1 MPSVS
6 PDDQIDQKQNTLYKL
21 ALIEEIK
28 NLMKTLPALSKPF
41 TLLFLPWLVSIHC
54 SPEKTDQSALK
65 EKSMITAVP
74 VEVAVVERKNLSMTK
89 TYSGT
94 LEGEDQANIVAK
106 ISERITGIT
115 VKIGESVSAGQVIIN
130 LDKSGTASQYYQA
143 EANYKNAEKNLQRMK
158 SLYAEGAISQQSL
171 DGGQTAYDVAK
182 ANFDAAR
189 SAVEL
194 ATPISGEVTA
204 INASVGDLTVPGSVL
219 ITIARISRLKMIFNI
234 NETDVTSISL
244 NQKVHVYSDAKP
256 DERVEGRIIQLSQSA
271 DIRSRTFE
279 IKALFPNTRDK
290 WFKPGMFCKV
300 EIQLAPRE
308 NVLTIPNPAI
318 QSDGLTYRV
327 YVIQHNQAFQR
338 SIQVGV
344 TDRQITEIIQG
355 LSEGDTVATLGV
367 NSLQDSSLVNIVNS
381 SN

>member
-1 MPSVS
+1 
-6 PDDQIDQKQNTLYKL
+6 
-21 ALIEEIK
+21 
-28 NLMKTLPALSKPF
+28 MKTLPVLSKSF
-41 TLLFLPWLVSIHC
+41 TLVFLPWLVSIYC
-54 SPEKTDQSALK
+54 SSDNTDRSAVK

-74 VEVAVVERKNLSMTK
+74 IETAVVERKNLSMTR

-130 LDKSGTASQYYQA
+130 LDKSGTTSQYYQA

-171 DGGQTAYDVAK
+171 DGSQTAYDVAK

-204 INASVGDLTVPGSVL
+204 INVSIGDLTVPGSVL
-219 ITIARISRLKMIFNI
+219 VTIARISRMKVIFNI
-234 NETDVTSISL
+234 NETDVTSVAIG
-244 NQKVHVYSDAKP
+244 QMVQVYSEARP
-256 DERVEGRIIQLSQSA
+256 DEKVEGRVIQLSQSA

-279 IKALFPNTRDK
+279 IKALFSNTQDK

-300 EIQLAPRE
+300 DMQLAPRE

-318 QSDGLTYRV
+318 QSDGLSYRV
-327 YVIQHNQAFQR
+327 YVIQRKQAFQR
-338 SIQVGV
+338 SVQVGV

-367 NSLQDSSLVNIVNS
+367 NSLHDSSLVKIVNP

>member
-1 MPSVS
+1 
-6 PDDQIDQKQNTLYKL
+6 
-21 ALIEEIK
+21 
-28 NLMKTLPALSKPF
+28 MKTFSALSKSF
-41 TLLFLPWLVSIHC
+41 ILIFLSWLVSLHC
-54 SPEKTDQSALK
+54 SPDKTQQSALK
-65 EKSMITAVP
+65 ETSMIAAVP
-74 VEVAVVERKNLSMTK
+74 VEAAVVERKNLSVTK

-115 VKIGESVSAGQVIIN
+115 VQIGEMVSAGQVIIN
-130 LDKSGTASQYYQA
+130 LDKSGTSSQYFQA
-143 EANYKNAEKNLQRMK
+143 EANYKNAEKNLLRMK
-158 SLYAEGAISQQSL
+158 SLYSEGAISQQSL

-219 ITIARISRLKMIFNI
+219 VTIARISRLKMTFNI
-234 NETDVTSISL
+234 NETDVTSIFIG
-244 NQKVHVYSDAKP
+244 QKVQVYSEAKP
-256 DERVEGRIIQLSQSA
+256 DVKVEGRVIQLSQSA

-279 IKALFPNTRDK
+279 IKALFPNSRER

-300 EIQLAPRE
+300 DIQLAPRE

-318 QSDGLTYRV
+318 QTDGLTYRV
-327 YVIQHNQAFQR
+327 YIIKHNQSFQR
-338 SIQVGV
+338 TVQVGV
-344 TDRQITEIIQG
+344 RDHQITEIIQG
-355 LSEGDTVATLGV
+355 LSDGDTVATLGV
-367 NSLQDSSLVNIVNS
+367 NNLQDSSRVNIVNP

>member
-1 MPSVS
+1 
-6 PDDQIDQKQNTLYKL
+6 L
-21 ALIEEIK
+21 EIG
-28 NLMKTLPALSKPF
+28 NLMKTLPVLSKSF
-41 TLLFLPWLVSIHC
+41 TLIFLTWLVSVHC
-54 SPEKTDQSALK
+54 NPEKNEQSDIK

-74 VEVAVVERKNLSMTK
+74 IEVAIAERKNLSVTR

-115 VKIGESVSAGQVIIN
+115 FKIGESVSAGQVIIN
-130 LDKSGTASQYYQA
+130 LDKSGTTSQYYQA

-158 SLYAEGAISQQSL
+158 SLYTEGAISQQNL

-182 ANFDAAR
+182 ANFEAAR

-194 ATPISGEVTA
+194 VSPISGEVTA
-204 INASVGDLTVPGSVL
+204 INVSVGDLTVPGSVL
-219 ITIARISRLKMIFNI
+219 VTIARISRLKVTFNM
-234 NETDVTSISL
+234 NETDVTSISIG
-244 NQKVHVYSDAKP
+244 QKVQVYSEARQ
-256 DERVEGRIIQLSQSA
+256 DEKVEGRVIQLSQSA

-300 EIQLAPRE
+300 DIQLAPRE

-318 QSDGLTYRV
+318 QTDGLTYRV
-327 YVIQHNQAFQR
+327 FVIQHDQSFQR
-338 SIQVGV
+338 IVQVGI
-344 TDRQITEIIQG
+344 TDRQITEIING
-355 LSEGDTVATLGV
+355 LSVGDTVATLGV
-367 NSLQDSSLVNIVNS
+367 NNLQDSSRVNIVNP